1 MSGTRS
7 IVPVRQ
13 EMWGWK
19 IAAYLF
25 GAGMGAGAYAASC
38 TEKLVSSLAGS
49 TIAEQGMWLGAIVA
63 VVSPSFLIWEL
74 GKPKRFLYVFRRP
87 QRSWL
92 SRGAII
98 LVTFGVFAAVT
109 LLLGAP
115 KPLVE
120 TSLLVALIVATYT
133 GILLGTMLA
142 RPVWNN
148 SVLPGIFL
156 VSGLSTGIALLDLW
170 RLLLAPITG
179 NSVIVT
185 RATDKLLST
194 HVALLLIELVL
205 VYFLL
210 YIAHSRAPK
219 AVDMIVKGTLST
231 GFWSVV
237 IGIGL
242 VIPMALLAI
251 ASSTSGTLDSVL
263 TEISDAGVILGG
275 YWLRRVV
282 LYAGARGSVQ
292 MGLVPFVNRPGI

>member
-1 MSGTRS
+1 MSGTTS

-25 GAGMGAGAYAASC
+25 GAGMGAGVYAASC

-49 TIAEQGMWLGAIVA
+49 TIAEQGMWLGAFIA

-120 TSLLVALIVATYT
+120 ASLLVALMVATYT

-170 RLLLAPITG
+170 RLLLAPLTG

-185 RATDKLLST
+185 RATDKLLPT

-219 AVDMIVKGTLST
+219 TVDMIVKGTLAT

-251 ASSTSGTLDSVL
+251 ASSTSGALDSVL

-282 LYAGARGSVQ
+282 LYAGVRGSVQ